1 MPEAELCYPDLKTLC
16 RLCLKEHL
24 DAHTIFGDDAT
35 GLSIAMRLMACV
47 SLDPKPSDPFPKK
60 ICDECRYQ
68 LEKSFLFRQRSQAT
82 EKKLRKHIRLLG
94 LGKKSRVFSKESDD
108 YDEDELEFEESV
120 AFIANQEKV
129 REAEAEKWREKF
141 KENQEQEFVKRLGA
155 ARLELRQEVAAEVR
169 KELAD
174 EVRQDVREELRNEVN
189 EEIRREQLAKL
200 VGELEVFLVE
210 KKAGSWEPM
219 DPDVKLAPEPVPD
232 SPPAILPK
240 HPIKRRLS
248 SASKH
253 PPAQCL
259 KAEEVEFVLGGDPE
273 TSAADEV
280 DLDPIDIEEDSPTD
294 VTAHEF
300 TDIKMVGVGAGDVV
314 RTEDGEIYIINST
327 STVEP
332 KHDSPPPE
340 FQQDSDITSY
350 NIKDD
355 GEIQFSG
362 EKSEEMGDVV
372 VFNLD
377 GDISEEQQVYNFEQN
392 LIIVPKE
399 KTPKRESRQVGK
411 RKRSS
416 EFVSKQSPREPQ
428 PKACRV
434 TDTVKTFQCQMCPT
448 AFPTEKLLT
457 RHHNAHIKNLKN
469 GKGGSLQCPICELQL
484 SCASSLKRHMIIH
497 TGLKPYKCDS
507 CDLSFSQREVLKRHM
522 DIHTGAKRH
531 KCSQCSSCFA
541 QKSNLQQHIA
551 RVHMGNSRTHKCHL
565 CDRSF
570 NHVSGLSRHLVA
582 HAGVM
587 FSCTECGRQFND
599 RSAVQR
605 HLQTVHKIQ
614 NKSVDYASEPEPEL
628 SEIEFQ
634 SV

>member
-1 MPEAELCYPDLKTLC
+1 MPQAELSYPDLKTLC

-24 DAHTIFGDDAT
+24 DAYTIFSDDAT
-35 GLSIAMRLMACV
+35 ELSIPMRLMACV

-68 LEKSFLFRQRSQAT
+68 LEKSFLFRQRSQAV

-94 LGKKSRVFSKESDD
+94 MGKKSRVFSKEPDD
-108 YDEDELEFEESV
+108 YDEDELEFEESL
-120 AFIANQEKV
+120 AFIAQQEQK
-129 REAEAEKWREKF
+129 REALAEKWREKF
-141 KENQEQEFVKRLGA
+141 KKEQEMEFAKRLQSS
-155 ARLELRQEVAAEVR
+155 RLVLRQEVAADVR

-174 EVRQDVREELRNEVN
+174 EVRKDVREELRNEVN
-189 EEIRREQLAKL
+189 EEIRKEQLAKL

-219 DPDVKLAPEPVPD
+219 EPETKLADQETVAD
-232 SPPAILPK
+232 SPPASLPT
-240 HPIKRRLS
+240 HPIKRCLS

-253 PPAQCL
+253 SPAQCL

-280 DLDPIDIEEDSPTD
+280 ELDPIDIDEDAPIDAT
-294 VTAHEF
+294 THEF
-300 TDIKMVGVGAGDVV
+300 TDIKMVDVDAGDVV

-327 STVEP
+327 TAVEP

-392 LIIVPKE
+392 VIIVPKE
-399 KTPKRESRQVGK
+399 KSLKRDTRQPSK

-457 RHHNAHIKNLKN
+457 RHHNGHIKNLKN
-469 GKGGSLQCPICELQL
+469 GKGGTLQCPICELQL

-497 TGLKPYKCDS
+497 TGLKPYKCEE
-507 CDLSFSQREVLKRHM
+507 CDVSFSQREVLKRHM
-522 DIHTGAKRH
+522 DIHTGTKRH
-531 KCSQCSSCFA
+531 KCSQCQSCFA

-565 CDRSF
+565 CERSF

-582 HAGVM
+582 HNGVM

-605 HLQTVHKIQ
+605 HLQTVHKIK
-614 NKSVDYASEPEPEL
+614 NKRVDYTSEQEPEF
-628 SEIEFQ
+628 EFQ
-634 SV
+634 AI

>member
-1 MPEAELCYPDLKTLC
+1 MPEAGYPDLKTLC

-24 DAHTIFGDDAT
+24 DAYTIFGEDAT
-35 GLSIAMRLMACV
+35 ELSIPMRLMACV
-47 SLDPKPSDPFPKK
+47 SLDTKPSDPFPKK
-60 ICDECRYQ
+60 ICEECRYQ

-108 YDEDELEFEESV
+108 YDEDELEFEESL
-120 AFIANQEKV
+120 AFIAQQDKV
-129 REAEAEKWREKF
+129 REAVVEKWREQF
-141 KENQEQEFVKRLGA
+141 KKDQEREYAKRLEA
-155 ARLELRQEVAAEVR
+155 SRLVLRQ
-169 KELAD
+169 ELAD
-174 EVRQDVREELRNEVN
+174 EVRKDVREELRNEVN

-200 VGELEVFLVE
+200 VGELEVFLTE

-219 DPDVKLAPEPVPD
+219 DPETKVVSQETVPD
-232 SPPAILPK
+232 SLPAASLLK

-253 PPAQCL
+253 PPVQCL
-259 KAEEVEFVLGGDPE
+259 KAEDVEFVLGGDPE

-280 DLDPIDIEEDSPTD
+280 DLDPIDIDEDGPTD
-294 VTAHEF
+294 ATTHEF
-300 TDIKMVGVGAGDVV
+300 SDIKMVDVGAGDVV

-332 KHDSPPPE
+332 KDDSPPPE

-377 GDISEEQQVYNFEQN
+377 GDISEEPQVYNFDQN

-399 KTPKRESRQVGK
+399 KPLKRESRQAGK

-416 EFVSKQSPREPQ
+416 EFVSKQSPREAQ

-457 RHHNAHIKNLKN
+457 RHHNSHIKSLKN

-497 TGLKPYKCDS
+497 TGLKPYKCDE

-531 KCSQCSSCFA
+531 KCSQCQSCFA

-565 CDRSF
+565 CERSF

-614 NKSVDYASEPEPEL
+614 DKRVDYTSEPEPEL
-628 SEIEFQ
+628 GELEFQ